1 MTKSMKIPK
10 HAKKVF
16 TGKIFDVYH
25 YDQKIFDGTTVTF
38 EILKRPNS
46 LTTIPVVGN
55 KIIIAKERQPGMKT
69 TYNLFGGRQEPNEKP
84 LAGAKRELLEEAGLK
99 STQWKLFKEYRP
111 YEKIDWSVFVY
122 IAKNCK
128 KVQDQQ
134 LDAGEK
140 IQIKE
145 VSFDEFIDI
154 ALSDNFYSQELTLD
168 LCKLKCNNKLN
179 EFKKLL
185 FK

>member
-1 MTKSMKIPK
+1 MKIPK
-10 HAKKVF
+10 QAKKVF
-16 TGKIFDVYH
+16 SGIIFDTYH
-25 YDQKIFDGTTVTF
+25 YDQKIFDGSIATF

-46 LTTIPVVGN
+46 LTTIPVLGN

-69 TYNLFGGRQEPNEKP
+69 VYNLFGGRQEPKEKS
-84 LAGAKRELLEEAGLK
+84 LFGAKRELLEEAGLK

-128 KVQDQQ
+128 KIQEQQ

-140 IQIKE
+140 IESIS
-145 VSFDEFIDI
+145 VGFDEFIDI
-154 ALSDNFYSQELTLD
+154 ILSNNFYSQELALD
-168 LCKLKCNNKLN
+168 ICKLKCNNKLN

>member
-1 MTKSMKIPK
+1 MKIPK
-10 HAKKVF
+10 QAKKVF
-16 TGKIFDVYH
+16 TGEIFDVYH
-25 YDQKIFDGTTVTF
+25 YDQKIFDGSTATF
-38 EILKRPNS
+38 EMLKRPNS
-46 LTTIPVVGN
+46 LTTIPIIGN

-69 TYNLFGGRQEPNEKP
+69 VYNLFGGRQEPNENP

-99 STQWKLFKEYRP
+99 STNWKLFKEYRP

-128 KVQDQQ
+128 KFQAQK

-140 IQIKE
+140 IESTE

-154 ALSDNFYSQELTLD
+154 VLSNNFYAQGLALD
-168 LCKLKCNNKLN
+168 LCKLKCDNKLN
-179 EFKKLL
+179 ELKKQLFKK
-185 FK
+185 